1 MMNALTFSY
10 ARKNLAEVMRTVS
23 DDHAPV
29 VVTHQNAKPVIIMSL
44 EDYQSFEETGYLLRN
59 PTGAHRLLE
68 VLKNYAPAKVTS
80 ENYSMMI
87 NNPAKVGKTT
97 FTGKQQIKPCS
108 NALIC

>member
-68 VLKNYAPAKVTS
+68 AIEELRA
-80 ENYSMMI
+80 
-87 NNPAKVGKTT
+87 GK
-97 FTGKQQIKPCS
+97 GDIRELL
-108 NALIC
+108 NDD